1 MGLIIVFSM
10 EGLDLVGDQRHIMLV
25 YIIIY
30 CLL

>member
-1 MGLIIVFSM
+1 MGLINVFCM
-10 EGLDLVGDQRHIMLV
+10 EGLDFVGDKGHIMLV

>member
-1 MGLIIVFSM
+1 MGLINVFSM
-10 EGLDLVGDQRHIMLV
+10 EGVDFVGDKRHIMLV